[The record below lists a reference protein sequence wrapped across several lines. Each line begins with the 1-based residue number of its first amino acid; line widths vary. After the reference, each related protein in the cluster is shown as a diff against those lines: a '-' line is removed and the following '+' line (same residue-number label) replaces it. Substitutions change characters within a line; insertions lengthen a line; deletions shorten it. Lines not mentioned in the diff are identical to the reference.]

1 MLDYMH
7 FTRHIPV
14 PMVFWDYRGFGAS
27 SGIPHERFN
36 GWDLHDVICA
46 FKNPISNVV
55 LIGHSLGTNVT
66 LAYLSHALDHKL
78 YVPNKVI
85 LIHPFFRLA
94 DILLHKLNWNVMKW
108 LAWLVGDMD
117 QTSTIHRYLE
127 SNKGNRLFILYAPS
141 DRVTPASPVVRA
153 LQNLKGVSLYN
164 IGGEH
169 HSIFYNDALFTA
181 LAQILKI

>member
-1 MLDYMH
+1 
-7 FTRHIPV
+7 
-14 PMVFWDYRGFGAS
+14 
-27 SGIPHERFN
+27 
-36 GWDLHDVICA
+36 
-46 FKNPISNVV
+46 
-55 LIGHSLGTNVT
+55 
-66 LAYLSHALDHKL
+66 
-78 YVPNKVI
+78 VPNKVI